1 MTRRAGLLLFILA
14 ISIFWSVPGAQP
26 QTPPPADQQV
36 ARIDS
41 LGSGTS
47 LAQYVYITDLPAE
60 MLSAW
65 LDSPGTE
72 LQRLI
77 NQFPGPLTARE
88 QADNPSSALH
98 WRRNTSDKVELD
110 AASRLSWLVIDIL
123 YTGAVE
129 TTALLDLS
137 GADGIAWS
145 YQGPLGN
152 PLSFAD
158 DFDLPL
164 GGRPVFDT
172 SAVIP
177 VLLTPNQRTRLHINV
192 MTISDE
198 KFMSFDVLSP
208 DQFRAQ
214 RLHRTVL
221 DGAYYGVVLALI
233 LYNLFLYFALRRNTH
248 LYFCLFAGASAG
260 LIYLSSALSLVFGLQ
275 NPFALSLPMIYLA
288 HGLVYIVGALYS
300 MHLLGIDTKHKPLF
314 HLWTLLIAINLLVT
328 AWLVYSARHGG
339 YSTDNISPTFDVII
353 VLWGINQLVYLT
365 TVLRYWQQSVLAR
378 LWFVGISIHI
388 SIMGVWPLILDSE
401 LYTEF
406 APYQLAQVTTLFNVI
421 LLSALSAHQFRTEQA
436 ARVKAQQ
443 TAVENLRIAHDL
455 ERAKSNF
462 VANVGHDLRGPIQA
476 ISHFTEA
483 MKLTLPNRINDTL
496 EKIDGNLERIS
507 GLIDSMTQLSRVEWQ
522 GTHPDLAPVALADI
536 LGELKTEFSARA
548 AARNLRLQM
557 QDTSHRVLSDR
568 VCLGQIC
575 RNLIENA
582 IKYTDAGE
590 VRINVSDD
598 PNFVSVVIWDTGRGI
613 PEEHLPH
620 IFEEFYQTGP
630 ADSSGVGLGLAIVER
645 LCRLLDI
652 QISVASTPGYGTRFT
667 LKLKKYQ
674 PQSAVLT
681 IPELPSTAPMRS
693 LNNLKVLAISQD
705 DCLTE
710 LNALLVIWGADVH
723 IMAERKELAAQL
735 QQTYPPVDIILLD
748 RLCFTEFKAL
758 INGSPCSPLT
768 IVVANTW
775 HQPEEMQQQTNT
787 LVINQKISA
796 MQFRSLIQR
805 YVAAR
810 RQASG

>member
-1 MTRRAGLLLFILA
+1 MNRRAGLLLFILA
-14 ISIFWSVPGAQP
+14 ISIFWPAPSARP
-26 QTPPPADQQV
+26 QTPAPVDQQV

-47 LAQYVYITDLPAE
+47 LAQYVYVADLPADL
-60 MLSAW
+60 LSAW
-65 LDSPGTE
+65 LDSPGSE

-77 NQFPGPLTARE
+77 SQFPGPPTIRE
-88 QADNPSSALH
+88 QAANPSSALH
-98 WRRNTSDKVELD
+98 WHRNTSDKVELD
-110 AASRLSWLVIDIL
+110 APSRLSWLVIDIL

-158 DFDLPL
+158 DFELSL

-177 VLLTPNQRTRLHINV
+177 MLLTPNQRTRLHINV

-221 DGAYYGVVLALI
+221 DGAYYGLVLALI
-233 LYNLFLYFALRRNTH
+233 LYNLFLYFALQRNTH
-248 LYFCLFAGASAG
+248 LYFCLFAAASAG

-275 NPFALSLPMIYLA
+275 NPFPLSLPMIYFS
-288 HGLVYIVGALYS
+288 HGLVYVIGALYS
-300 MHLLGIDTKHKPLF
+300 MHLLSIDARRKALF
-314 HLWTLLIAINLLVT
+314 HLWTLLIAANLLAT
-328 AWLVYSARHGG
+328 LWLVYSARNGG

-353 VLWGINQLVYLT
+353 GLWGINQLVYLA
-365 TVLRYWQQSVLAR
+365 TVLHCWRQSVLAR
-378 LWFVGISIHI
+378 LWFLGISIHI
-388 SIMGVWPLILDSE
+388 SIMGLWPLILDSK

-406 APYQLAQVTTLFNVI
+406 APYQLAQITTLFNVI
-421 LLSALSAHQFRTEQA
+421 LLSALSARQFRTEQV
-436 ARVKAQQ
+436 ARVRAQQ

-476 ISHFTEA
+476 VSHFAEA
-483 MKLTLPNRINDTL
+483 MKLTLPSHMHGTL
-496 EKIDGNLERIS
+496 EKIDGNLEKIS
-507 GLIDSMTQLSRVEWQ
+507 ELIGSMTQLSRVEWQ
-522 GTHPDLAPVALADI
+522 GTHPDLAPVALTDI
-536 LGELKTEFSARA
+536 LGEMKTEFSARA
-548 AARNLRLQM
+548 AAKNLRLLM
-557 QDTSHRVLSDR
+557 QDTSHQVLSDR

-582 IKYTDAGE
+582 IKYTDTGE
-590 VRINVSDD
+590 VRVSVSDD
-598 PNFVSVVIWDTGRGI
+598 PIFVSVVIWDTGCGI
-613 PEEHLPH
+613 PDEHLPR

-674 PQSAVLT
+674 PQPAAL
-681 IPELPSTAPMRS
+681 STPTQPAPAPMRS
-693 LNNLKVLAISQD
+693 LKNLKVLAISQD

-723 IMAERKELAAQL
+723 IMAGRKEIAEQL
-735 QQTYPPVDIILLD
+735 QQTQSPVDVILID
-748 RLCFTEFKAL
+748 RFCFTEFRGH
-758 INGSPCSPLT
+758 INGSPGSPLT
-768 IVVANTW
+768 VIVANTW
-775 HQPEEMQQQTNT
+775 HQPEEMQQQTDT
-787 LVINQKISA
+787 LVINQNISA

-810 RQASG
+810 RQISG